1 MPPVSVL
8 IKPASS
14 ACNMN
19 CRYCFYQDVADKRA
33 CGFAGM
39 MALETAEAL
48 VSAAMEYA
56 EGSCSFLFQGG
67 EPTLAGLDFYRSFL
81 QLERKYAKPGVAV
94 QNSIQT
100 NGYLID
106 DAWAAFLHD
115 NRFLTGLSLD
125 GPAEY
130 HDSNRL
136 DRAGKGT
143 FNRTMRAAHVLE
155 KHGVPYNILSVV
167 TGQNARSIEKIYR
180 FFVRNGFR
188 YLQFIP
194 CLEPLDGERGQ
205 AGYHLSCN
213 EYEAFLLRIFDLWL
227 ADLKA
232 GRYISIRH
240 IENWLSVLMGRPPES
255 CNMNGRCSIQFVVEG
270 DGGVYPCDFYVLDE
284 WKLGTVGQNSFA
296 ELLSSAR
303 AQAFIQTSLDM
314 PQECRD
320 CPYHFICR
328 NGCRRDR
335 VVEADGKI
343 GLNYYCEAYRNFFRK
358 RAPQLNEAVLLIRRG
373 KAGWQ

>member
-136 DRAGKGT
+136 DRGGKGLLNYHT
-143 FNRTMRAAHVLE
+143 EKFGDVAAIKVVDMDDDVILISE
-155 KHGVPYNILSVV
+155 DGVIIRIAASSIRVCARPSKGVRVMKLAEGSKVV
-167 TGQNARSIEKIYR
+167 TLARVPHEEDEVDQVDIED
-180 FFVRNGFR
+180 
-188 YLQFIP
+188 
-194 CLEPLDGERGQ
+194 DGTADEG
-205 AGYHLSCN
+205 GDTP
-213 EYEAFLLRIFDLWL
+213 DL
-227 ADLKA
+227 
-232 GRYISIRH
+232 
-240 IENWLSVLMGRPPES
+240 PEEES
-255 CNMNGRCSIQFVVEG
+255 E
-270 DGGVYPCDFYVLDE
+270 
-284 WKLGTVGQNSFA
+284 
-296 ELLSSAR
+296 
-303 AQAFIQTSLDM
+303 DM
-314 PQECRD
+314 PQET
-320 CPYHFICR
+320 
-328 NGCRRDR
+328 
-335 VVEADGKI
+335 E
-343 GLNYYCEAYRNFFRK
+343 E
-358 RAPQLNEAVLLIRRG
+358 
-373 KAGWQ
+373 

>member
-81 QLERKYAKPGVAV
+81 QLEKRYSKPGVAV

-125 GPAEY
+125 GPAQI
-130 HDSNRL
+130 HDFNRT

-143 FNRTMRAAHVLE
+143 FNRTMRAA
-155 KHGVPYNILSVV
+155 
-167 TGQNARSIEKIYR
+167 R
-180 FFVRNGFR
+180 
-188 YLQFIP
+188 
-194 CLEPLDGERGQ
+194 
-205 AGYHLSCN
+205 
-213 EYEAFLLRIFDLWL
+213 LL
-227 ADLKA
+227 
-232 GRYISIRH
+232 
-240 IENWLSVLMGRPPES
+240 
-255 CNMNGRCSIQFVVEG
+255 
-270 DGGVYPCDFYVLDE
+270 
-284 WKLGTVGQNSFA
+284 
-296 ELLSSAR
+296 
-303 AQAFIQTSLDM
+303 
-314 PQECRD
+314 
-320 CPYHFICR
+320 
-328 NGCRRDR
+328 
-335 VVEADGKI
+335 
-343 GLNYYCEAYRNFFRK
+343 
-358 RAPQLNEAVLLIRRG
+358 
-373 KAGWQ
+373 